1 MKKGIS
7 IIVCC
12 YNSSD
17 VIENTLLSLC
27 NQRTDAGT
35 GIEIL
40 LIDNASSDSTSA
52 LAEKFLTAN
61 YPKSSYRV
69 IQESRQ
75 GLAFA
80 RERGFREAVYEYA
93 VLCDDDN
100 RLSPDYCQRA
110 FELMES
116 VERFAAA
123 GGYGNAVSSVP
134 FPAWFEKFR
143 KSYSTGDQAESKGDV
158 TSSSGY
164 VWGAGM
170 VLRLPAI
177 RELYSKGFK
186 SLLSDRKGEALSSGG
201 DVELC
206 YALRLSGYR
215 IYYEPSL
222 VFDHFLKPTRLKWK
236 YLRKLYRG
244 FGRQKPLL
252 EPYIAAYNGEAEIR
266 KRSWISEAL
275 LLVRRLRSYGGT
287 NIKAFAGRSEGSED
301 ILKMEK
307 TLGRLEQLVSMKK
320 EYERNFEK
328 IISAEWITSEIRN
341 K

>member
-12 YNSSD
+12 YNSAD

-27 NQRTDAGT
+27 NQIKDAGT
-35 GIEIL
+35 GTEIL
-40 LIDNASSDSTSA
+40 LIDNVSSDGTS
-52 LAEKFLTAN
+52 
-61 YPKSSYRV
+61 V
-69 IQESRQ
+69 IAKNFISGNFPGTDFRIIGERRA

-80 RERGFREAVYEYA
+80 RERGFREAEYEYA

-100 RLSPDYCQRA
+100 RLSPDYCQKA

-116 VERFAAA
+116 DKNIAAA
-123 GGYGNAVSSVP
+123 GGYGNAVSTVP
-134 FPAWFEKFR
+134 FPSWFEKFR
-143 KSYSTGDQAESKGDV
+143 KSYSTGGQADSRGDV

-170 VLRLPAI
+170 VLRLTAI
-177 RELYSKGFK
+177 SELYSKGF
-186 SLLSDRKGEALSSGG
+186 SSILSDRKGETLSSGG

-206 YALRLSGYR
+206 YALRLSGHR

-222 VFDHFLKPTRLKWK
+222 VFDHFLKPSRLTWK

-252 EPYIAAYNGEAEIR
+252 EPYTAAYNGETEI
-266 KRSWISEAL
+266 KNRSWKREAL
-275 LLVRRLRSYGGT
+275 LLMRRLRSYGGT
-287 NIKAFAGRSEGSED
+287 NIRAFAGRSEGSED
-301 ILKMEK
+301 VLKMEK

-320 EYERNFEK
+320 EYERNFTQ
-328 IISAEWITSEIRN
+328 IFSAEWISPETKN